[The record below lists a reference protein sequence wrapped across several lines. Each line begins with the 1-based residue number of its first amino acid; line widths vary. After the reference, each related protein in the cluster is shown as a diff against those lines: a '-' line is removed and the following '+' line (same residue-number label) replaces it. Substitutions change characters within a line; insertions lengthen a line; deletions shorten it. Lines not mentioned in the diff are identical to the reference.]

1 MVGGALTV
9 ATYLAVP
16 SGLARDAVYL
26 AVGLSSVVAVLV
38 GVQRNRP
45 ARRAAWYWL
54 AAGQLLWV
62 AGDTLYSWYNDVAG
76 VSPYPSTADLLYLT
90 AYPLLAVCFALLI
103 RARRRGRDI
112 VGRID
117 ASIVTVSLGLLAW
130 VVLAGPIVRSGD
142 GTVFARAVGLAY
154 PAGDVLLLAMV
165 VRLVIGPGARTVAF
179 RLLVAAGSLM
189 YVADTAFSV
198 LSAASAYEGGAVDP
212 LWLAAYVAWGAAA
225 LHPSMRSL
233 SERGNEPHTLTSR
246 RLAGLTV
253 AVLIAPCTLIVQLV
267 LGVPLDAWPVALCSI
282 AAFVLVVARMS
293 LAGRAVETS
302 TAQRDRLRDDL
313 THQAAHDSLTNV
325 ANRVRALEVIEA
337 ALHRGRR
344 TGSHVGLL
352 FVNLDHFKAVND
364 SHGHAVGDEVLREMA
379 RRMRGSVS
387 AGDTVGRLGG
397 NEFVVVVE
405 ALDSE
410 AALVA
415 LAERLVT
422 AIAEPVSAGGHDV
435 VASASIGVAVVR
447 DGSTDADELLRGA
460 NVASHRAK
468 AAGRGR
474 AEVFDEG
481 LRRELQERTAL
492 ESAMRVGLA
501 DNELEL
507 HYQPIVAVTTGRVDG
522 YEALVRWHRPGHG
535 LVPPDAFI
543 PTAELSDLICDLG
556 RWVLG
561 EATRQLAG
569 WMTEWPDACREMTV
583 AVNIS
588 GRHLASASIVA
599 DVATAL
605 ASAGLPADRL
615 VLEITETVLVD
626 QPAADAH
633 LRALRELGV
642 AVSIDDFGTGYTSIS
657 QLQHLSVDIL
667 KIDRSLVEASTS
679 GAIELVRLV
688 IAAAHA
694 FGLTVV
700 AEGVENEG
708 QLSSL
713 KLARCDT
720 AQGYFFAR
728 PAPASVIAGVLA
740 DSATSTTLE
749 TQAPTGGGAPRGAR
763 ARRCRR
769 TSP

>member
-1 MVGGALTV
+1 VDRWWRAYVLGGALVV
-9 ATYLAVP
+9 ATYLAFP
-16 SGLARDAVYL
+16 AGLARDAVYL
-26 AVGLSSVVAVLV
+26 AVGLSSVVAVVV

-54 AAGQLLWV
+54 AAGQLCWV
-62 AGDTLYSWYNDVAG
+62 AGDTVYSWYDDVAG
-76 VSPYPSTADLLYLT
+76 VSPYPSSADALYIA
-90 AYPLLAVCFALLI
+90 AYPLVAVCFALLI
-103 RARRRGRDI
+103 RARRGGRDV
-112 VGRID
+112 VGWID
-117 ASIVTVSLGLLAW
+117 ASIVTVNLGLLAW
-130 VVLAGPIVRSGD
+130 VVLAGPIVRSGE
-142 GTVFARAVGLAY
+142 GTVISRAVGLAY

-165 VRLVIGPGARTVAF
+165 VRLVVGAGARTMAF
-179 RLLVAAGSLM
+179 QLLVAAGVLL
-189 YVADTAFSV
+189 YVADTTFSV

-233 SERGNEPHTLTSR
+233 SERGDEPRTLTAH
-246 RLAGLTV
+246 RLLFLTA

-267 LGVPLDAWPVALCSI
+267 LGVPLDAWPVAVCSI

-293 LAGRAVETS
+293 LAGRAVRTS

-313 THQAAHDSLTNV
+313 THQAAHDSLTEL

-344 TGSHVGLL
+344 SGSRVGLL

-364 SHGHAVGDEVLREMA
+364 AHGHAVGDGVLREMA
-379 RRMRGSVS
+379 RRLRGSVS
-387 AGDTVGRLGG
+387 VGDTVGRLGG
-397 NEFVVVVE
+397 DEFVVVVE

-410 AALVA
+410 AALVV

-435 VASASIGVAVVR
+435 VVSASIGVALVR
-447 DGSTDADELLRGA
+447 DGSTDADQLLRGA
-460 NVASHRAK
+460 DVASHRAK

-481 LRRELQERTAL
+481 LRRELQERTSL
-492 ESAMRVGLA
+492 ESAMRASLSDDG
-501 DNELEL
+501 LEL
-507 HYQPIVAVTTGRVDG
+507 YYQPIVEVTTGRVNG

-535 LVPPDAFI
+535 LVPPDDFI
-543 PTAELSDLICDLG
+543 PTAELSDLICDVG

-569 WMTEWPDACREMTV
+569 WRAEWPDVCHGMTV

-588 GRHLASASIVA
+588 GRHLASARIVA
-599 DVATAL
+599 DVTAAL
-605 ASAGLPADRL
+605 TAAGVPADRL

-626 QPAADAH
+626 QPIADAH

-642 AVSIDDFGTGYTSIS
+642 AISIDDFGTGYTSIS
-657 QLQHLSVDIL
+657 QLQHLSVDVL
-667 KIDRSLVEASTS
+667 KIDRSLVESSTS

-688 IAAAHA
+688 IQAAHA

-700 AEGVENEG
+700 AKGVETEA
-708 QLSSL
+708 QLGSL
-713 KLARCDT
+713 RLAGCDT
-720 AQGYFFAR
+720 AQGYLFAR
-728 PAPASVIAGVLA
+728 PAPATVIAGLLA
-740 DSATSTTLE
+740 ERATSTDLE
-749 TQAPTGGGAPRGAR
+749 SQV
-763 ARRCRR
+763 
-769 TSP
+769 S

>member
-1 MVGGALTV
+1 VDRWWRAYVLGGALVV

-26 AVGLSSVVAVLV
+26 AVGLSSVVAVVV

-54 AAGQLLWV
+54 AAGQLCCV
-62 AGDTLYSWYNDVAG
+62 AGDTVYSWYNDVAG
-76 VSPYPSTADLLYLT
+76 VSPYPSSADALYIA

-103 RARRRGRDI
+103 RARRGGRDI
-112 VGRID
+112 VGWID
-117 ASIVTVSLGLLAW
+117 AGIVTVNLGLLAW
-130 VVLAGPIVRSGD
+130 VVLAGPLARSGA
-142 GTVFARAVGLAY
+142 GTAISRAVGLAY

-165 VRLVIGPGARTVAF
+165 VRLVVGAGARTMAF
-179 RLLVAAGSLM
+179 RLLVTAGVLL
-189 YVADTAFSV
+189 YVADTTFSV
-198 LSAASAYEGGAVDP
+198 LSAAAAYEGGAVDP

-233 SERGNEPHTLTSR
+233 SERGDEPRTLTVH
-246 RLAGLTV
+246 RLLFLTA

-267 LGVPLDAWPVALCSI
+267 LGVPLDAWPVAVCSI

-293 LAGRAVETS
+293 LAGRAVQAS

-313 THQAAHDSLTNV
+313 THQAAHDSLTEL

-344 TGSHVGLL
+344 SGSRVGLL

-364 SHGHAVGDEVLREMA
+364 AHGHAVGDGVLREMA
-379 RRMRGSVS
+379 RRLRGSVS

-397 NEFVVVVE
+397 DEFVVVVE

-410 AALVA
+410 AALVV

-435 VASASIGVAVVR
+435 VVSASIGVALVR
-447 DGSTDADELLRGA
+447 DGSTDADQLLRGA
-460 NVASHRAK
+460 DVASHRAK

-481 LRRELQERTAL
+481 LRRELQERTSL
-492 ESAMRVGLA
+492 ESAMRASLA
-501 DNELEL
+501 DDGLEL
-507 HYQPIVAVTTGRVDG
+507 YYQPIVRVATGRVDG

-535 LVPPDAFI
+535 LVPPDDFI
-543 PTAELSDLICDLG
+543 PTAELSDLICDVG

-569 WMTEWPDACREMTV
+569 WMAQWPDLCDGMTV

-599 DVATAL
+599 DVAGAQ
-605 ASAGLPADRL
+605 AAPAVPADRL

-626 QPAADAH
+626 QPIADAH
-633 LRALRELGV
+633 MRALRGLGV
-642 AVSIDDFGTGYTSIS
+642 AISIDDFGTGYTSIS
-657 QLQHLSVDIL
+657 QLQHLSVDVL
-667 KIDRSLVEASTS
+667 KIDRSLVESSTS

-688 IAAAHA
+688 IHAAHA

-700 AEGVENEG
+700 AEGVESDA

-713 KLARCDT
+713 RLAGCDA
-720 AQGYFFAR
+720 AQGFLFAR
-728 PAPASVIAGVLA
+728 PAPATVIAGLLA
-740 DSATSTTLE
+740 ERSTSTDLE
-749 TQAPTGGGAPRGAR
+749 SQV
-763 ARRCRR
+763 
-769 TSP
+769 S